1 MLKNS
6 QIPTENVTESAA
18 FPRTDLACESVGAL
32 NEPYRGAVSEEGEIC
47 SVPVSRLEV
56 LNKEGEIETGR
67 KRGSYVTLY
76 CPLMKYL
83 DAEDAENI
91 TEALSVLLRE
101 FTQKLCGAPV
111 SSATKVLV
119 AGLGNRFITADA
131 LGPRAADKVA
141 VTSHVMES
149 GLLDSIGCSSISAVH
164 PGVMGQTGIE
174 AGAMIKGA
182 ADYVKPD
189 VVIAI
194 DALAARSTKR
204 LASTIQ
210 LSDTGIEPGSGIGN
224 RRSTVNR
231 ESIGCPVIAIG
242 VPTVVDCA
250 TLVWDALERAG
261 CECGEEM
268 RASLEKERSYFVSPK
283 DGDIICDEV
292 AALIASAINRAY
304 MAEGL

>member
-83 DAEDAENI
+83 DANDAENI

-164 PGVMGQTGIE
+164 P
-174 AGAMIKGA
+174 KA
-182 ADYVKPD
+182 ACLHHTAVGHGHRARQRDRKPPQ
-189 VVIAI
+189 
-194 DALAARSTKR
+194 RRQQREHR
-204 LASTIQ
+204 LPRDSH
-210 LSDTGIEPGSGIGN
+210 
-224 RRSTVNR
+224 RRSHR
-231 ESIGCPVIAIG
+231 
-242 VPTVVDCA
+242 
-250 TLVWDALERAG
+250 
-261 CECGEEM
+261 CGL
-268 RASLEKERSYFVSPK
+268 RHACLGRP
-283 DGDIICDEV
+283 
-292 AALIASAINRAY
+292 
-304 MAEGL
+304 

>member
-32 NEPYRGAVSEEGEIC
+32 NKPYRGAVSEEGEIC

-83 DAEDAENI
+83 DANDAENI

-149 GLLDSIGCSSISAVH
+149 GLLDSIGC
-164 PGVMGQTGIE
+164 
-174 AGAMIKGA
+174 
-182 ADYVKPD
+182 
-189 VVIAI
+189 
-194 DALAARSTKR
+194 
-204 LASTIQ
+204 
-210 LSDTGIEPGSGIGN
+210 
-224 RRSTVNR
+224 
-231 ESIGCPVIAIG
+231 PVIAIG

-268 RASLEKERSYFVSPK
+268 RALLEKERSYFVSPK